1 MGKRSFARKLIFSV
15 LLFTNCP
22 PRLTFDPVFESCRLL
37 EKSIEKAARDSGV
50 TSDYLSGLQAGP
62 VKRQIIDD
70 VTIMVIDLE
79 N

>member
-1 MGKRSFARKLIFSV
+1 MFD
-15 LLFTNCP
+15 FT
-22 PRLTFDPVFESCRLL
+22 CRLL
-37 EKSIEKAARDSGV
+37 DKSIEKAARDSGV
-50 TSDYLSGLQAGP
+50 TPEYLTGLKAGP